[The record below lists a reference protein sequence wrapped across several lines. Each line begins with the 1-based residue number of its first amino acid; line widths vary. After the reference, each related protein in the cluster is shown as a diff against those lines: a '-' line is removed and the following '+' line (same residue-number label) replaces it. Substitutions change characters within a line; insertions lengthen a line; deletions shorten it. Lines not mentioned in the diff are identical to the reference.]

1 MAQGSIRRVP
11 VAVLRRMITASIESL
26 LDGEAMEETGA
37 SYRETLDAMIDII
50 MNGIRGDGHGA

>member
-1 MAQGSIRRVP
+1 
-11 VAVLRRMITASIESL
+11 MITASIESL